1 MNGFVNFLG
10 KCPDLLSCATDC
22 ISKSTSNMASIS
34 NCLRRKCAFYCF
46 NGSCPKCSA
55 FITKLFNQVCISGSL
70 RDKVQGFE
78 VVFHELFSFFSFLR
92 GKRIR
97 KRRHD
102 ISDLLNDAP
111 RSNNSFLT

>member
-1 MNGFVNFLG
+1 
-10 KCPDLLSCATDC
+10 
-22 ISKSTSNMASIS
+22 MASIS

-78 VVFHELFSFFSFLR
+78 GQCPDLFNAIVYAKFQEQFDHER
-92 GKRIR
+92 NR
-97 KRRHD
+97 
-102 ISDLLNDAP
+102 
-111 RSNNSFLT
+111 